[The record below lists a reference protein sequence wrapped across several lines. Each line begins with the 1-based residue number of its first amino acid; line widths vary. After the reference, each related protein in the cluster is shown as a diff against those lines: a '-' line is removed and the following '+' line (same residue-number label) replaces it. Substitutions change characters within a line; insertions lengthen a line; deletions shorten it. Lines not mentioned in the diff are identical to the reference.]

1 MFVCGDDAGSVC
13 VSGGE
18 ADLDAILGAVLGWL
32 GADLAGSLL
41 LGGGSVGVAK
51 AGVPAGGGGNELD
64 FHLCDEFAESRLDR
78 RRAEDA
84 STGGVD
90 GGLLGA
96 GGGEVRGAGGAVAAM
111 LLAVSPAGIFE
122 TLRED
127 LFGPS
132 NSLDLRNLRLLWGRE
147 FDFFSL
153 FADLVL
159 REEEGFG
166 DRWPVGRFD

>member
-1 MFVCGDDAGSVC
+1 
-13 VSGGE
+13 
-18 ADLDAILGAVLGWL
+18 
-32 GADLAGSLL
+32 
-41 LGGGSVGVAK
+41 
-51 AGVPAGGGGNELD
+51 
-64 FHLCDEFAESRLDR
+64 
-78 RRAEDA
+78 
-84 STGGVD
+84 
-90 GGLLGA
+90 
-96 GGGEVRGAGGAVAAM
+96 VRGAGGAVAAM